1 MRLGDVDPNS
11 TYDSYLYPAADPTDP
26 GSGCHQL
33 AGPESQA
40 GLTSEDLSPLK
51 PIKTG
56 RGDCFL
62 KCTQGHKDHE
72 EQGPMTHEKTNK
84 APVTNPREMEI

>member
-1 MRLGDVDPNS
+1 MRLGDVDPK
-11 TYDSYLYPAADPTDP
+11 TAPLYPAADPTDP
-26 GSGCHQL
+26 GSGRHQL
-33 AGPESQA
+33 AGPEARA
-40 GLTSEDLSPLK
+40 GLTSEDLSPRK

-56 RGDCFL
+56 RGDRFL

-72 EQGPMTHEKTNK
+72 EQGPMTSPQKTNK